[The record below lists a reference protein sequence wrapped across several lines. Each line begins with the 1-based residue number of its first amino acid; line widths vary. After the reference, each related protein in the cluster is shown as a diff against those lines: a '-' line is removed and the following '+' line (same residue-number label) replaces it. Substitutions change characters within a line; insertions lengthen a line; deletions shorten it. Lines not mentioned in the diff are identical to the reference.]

1 MKLTNYKLQKKTL
14 KKEKKTIIKKI
25 KNEYKINIKNIK
37 KENKILNK
45 ENKILNKENNIKPIK
60 QLSEKQIKNRLRNEA
75 PHLHVLEEI
84 GNAVSHGLGALFA
97 IVAFLLMIIK
107 SDSFPKIIATLV
119 YSSSMFLMFAMS
131 CLYHSFKHGT
141 AVKRIFRRF
150 DYSAI
155 YLLIGGTFAPIL
167 LIFLNNTLGN
177 IVFIIQWLSIIT
189 GISMLGVFG
198 PGRLKWLH
206 FPLFFILGWIGGM
219 CVLPKMIS
227 TNIIFFYWI
236 LGGGLA
242 YTIGMIPFCLKG
254 KCAHFI
260 WHLIVMIG
268 VVLQF
273 IGIYLCL
280 Y

>member
-1 MKLTNYKLQKKTL
+1 MGDEMKDYKLKKKDLKKQKKRIVKNAKKEYKLSKKEL
-14 KKEKKTIIKKI
+14 KKE
-25 KNEYKINIKNIK
+25 YKIIK
-37 KENKILNK
+37 KENKK
-45 ENKILNKENNIKPIK
+45 AKIKPKK
-60 QLSEKQIKNRLRNEA
+60 QLTEKQLKNRLRNEA

-84 GNAVSHGLGALFA
+84 GNSVSHGLGALFA
-97 IVAFLLMIIK
+97 IIAFLLMIFK
-107 SDSFPKIIATLV
+107 SNSFDKIISTLV

-177 IVFIIQWLSIIT
+177 IVFIVQWLSIIT

-206 FPLFFILGWIGGM
+206 FPLFFVLGWIGGV
-219 CVLPKMIS
+219 CVVPKMITS
-227 TNIIFFYWI
+227 NMTLLYWI
-236 LGGGLA
+236 LAGGVA
-242 YTIGMIPFCLKG
+242 YTIGMIPFCMKG
-254 KCAHFI
+254 KCTHFI
-260 WHLIVMIG
+260 WHILVNIG